1 MRIVAAMSGGV
12 DSSVAAA
19 LLVEEGHEVV
29 GVHMKLHDT
38 DEGAAGHCCGLD
50 DARDARR
57 VAERLGI
64 PFYVMDLR
72 EAFRRAVMDD
82 LAAAYAA
89 GRTPNPCVQCNAVL
103 KFDVLLSRAHALGAD
118 ALATGHYART
128 DGVTLRV
135 ATDADKDQSYF
146 LWPIRPEA
154 LARTRFPLGGMT
166 KPEVRAHAERLGLVT
181 ARKPESMEVCF
192 LPDDDHTRFVAERF
206 PALDAAGDIVD
217 TDGRVLG
224 RHDAYHRFTVGQ
236 RRGLGIAA
244 AVPLYVLR
252 IDAANR
258 RVIVGPA
265 EKLVAQ
271 SADVAAMRW
280 LRPHAADVVLHA
292 RTRHRGALV
301 PCGPVTVLEAGDD
314 PARPSRVRVAFTAPV
329 RAAAPG
335 QSLVLYDGDV
345 IVAGGTVEA
354 CATLAGAE
362 GGIPL
367 RNASPAQDLTP

>member
-1 MRIVAAMSGGV
+1 VRIVAAMSGGV

-19 LLVEEGHEVV
+19 LLVEEGHEVI

-38 DEGAAGHCCGLD
+38 DATSAGHCCGLD

-57 VAERLGI
+57 VADRLGI
-64 PFYVMDLR
+64 PFYVLDLR

-103 KFDVLLSRAHALGAD
+103 KFDVLLSRARALGAD

-128 DGVTLRV
+128 DGATLRV
-135 ATDADKDQSYF
+135 AADPDKDQSYF

-154 LARTRFPLGGMT
+154 LACTRFPLGGMT
-166 KPEVRAHAERLGLVT
+166 KPEVRAHAARLGLVT
-181 ARKPESMEVCF
+181 AQKPDSMEVCF

-206 PALDAAGDIVD
+206 PELDAAGEIVD

-224 RHDAYHRFTVGQ
+224 HHDAYHRFTVGQ
-236 RRGLGIAA
+236 RRGLRVASTQ
-244 AVPLYVLR
+244 PLYVLR
-252 IDAANR
+252 IDAAAR
-258 RVIVGPA
+258 RVVVGPA
-265 EKLVAQ
+265 ERLVAQ
-271 SADVAAMRW
+271 SAEVSAMRW
-280 LRPHAADVVLHA
+280 LRPYRAGDVLHA

-301 PCGPVTVLEAGDD
+301 PCGPVEVLDPGDD
-314 PARPSRVRVAFTAPV
+314 AARPVRVRIPFRAPA

-345 IVAGGTVEA
+345 IVAGGTVHSCGTA
-354 CATLAGAE
+354 PGAE
-362 GGIPL
+362 GDIPL
-367 RNASPAQDLTP
+367 RNASPAPAAAP